1 MIYYQRAH
9 LFWLNWMD
17 MTSKLAYIEMNGKVV
32 KYIIL
37 NLLKTFDGK
46 IYN

>member
-17 MTSKLAYIEMNGKVV
+17 MTSKLAYIEMKGKVV
-32 KYIIL
+32 INIIL
-37 NLLKTFDGK
+37 ILKYK
-46 IYN
+46 IND